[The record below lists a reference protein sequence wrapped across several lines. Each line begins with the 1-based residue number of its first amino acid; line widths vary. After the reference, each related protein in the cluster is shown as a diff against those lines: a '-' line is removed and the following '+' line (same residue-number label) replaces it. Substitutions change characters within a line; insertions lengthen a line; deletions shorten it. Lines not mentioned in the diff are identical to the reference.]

1 MERRQ
6 AAKVRRA
13 RATVVG
19 AALVSGL
26 ILVLW
31 FPAGSLLHQRAA
43 INAAASELGHLQ
55 QQDRQLAQEQKA
67 LGSPAEIQRVAR
79 QQYQLISPGERAF
92 LVLPPA
98 GTKTSA
104 TQYEGDPA
112 NQPLVSPS
120 AATELPPGGTTASD
134 GSSAAG
140 SPGGSAAGGQGA
152 GATHGSAGSGSSTR
166 TGRTPGFLGRV
177 AQTLEFWR

>member
-43 INAAASELGHLQ
+43 INAAASELSHLQ

-79 QQYQLISPGERAF
+79 QQYQLVSPGERAF

-120 AATELPPGGTTASD
+120 AATELPPGGSTASNSSATNSSG
-134 GSSAAG
+134 GSS
-140 SPGGSAAGGQGA
+140 SSGQGA
-152 GATHGSAGSGSSTR
+152 GGAHGSAGSRSSTHS
-166 TGRTPGFLGRV
+166 GRSPGFLGRV